1 MSPDKVVFFAG
12 NFFDFSF
19 ISASSLSSLAS
30 FWWHF
35 VGGAGVEMTDGA
47 YSVPLL
53 VDSLGAIEHDDD
65 GEDVDADFNV
75 S

>member
-1 MSPDKVVFFAG
+1 M
-12 NFFDFSF
+12 
-19 ISASSLSSLAS
+19 
-30 FWWHF
+30 
-35 VGGAGVEMTDGA
+35 EMTDGA